1 LLTVVLPETLLLPM
15 LLKEYAP
22 TATDMQPPYTFA
34 PEEEEEPPPLT
45 DDVALQLV
53 NVLLEMA

>member
-1 LLTVVLPETLLLPM
+1 LLAVVLPETLLLPM

-34 PEEEEEPPPLT
+34 P
-45 DDVALQLV
+45 
-53 NVLLEMA
+53 